1 MVADTS
7 SNTQDDEAPVDQPAR
22 RVNPLTAAAE
32 PLILALGPLSQPQT
46 LDSLGPLQQHL
57 LDALD
62 DFNIDAAAQGIP
74 EAQLDH
80 ACYALCALLDE
91 TILASTWG
99 AKGWADYSLLTAR
112 YNEGFGGETFFER
125 VQQAGT
131 LRGDGVALLEFFHL
145 CMSLGYSGRFHPRRH
160 TSNGIEYLR
169 QQIASL
175 VRQFRQPLPLLSPAA
190 DGLAHQ
196 PRGLPI
202 WVLASIVG
210 ALLLGVYHGLD
221 RTLSHSAD
229 QALGE
234 LQSISRER

>member
-1 MVADTS
+1 MLADTS
-7 SNTQDDEAPVDQPAR
+7 SNTQDDRAPIDQRPH

-32 PLILALGPLSQPQT
+32 PLILALGPLSQAQNP
-46 LDSLGPLQQHL
+46 DSLGPLQQRL

-62 DFNIDAAAQGIP
+62 DFSIQAAGQGIP

-80 ACYALCALLDE
+80 ASYALCALLDE
-91 TILASTWG
+91 TILASDWG
-99 AKGWADYSLLTAR
+99 AKDWANYSLLTAR
-112 YNEGFGGETFFER
+112 YNEGFGGEAFFER
-125 VQQAGT
+125 LHQAGR

-145 CMSLGYSGRFHPRRH
+145 CLSLGYSGRFHPRRH
-160 TSNGIEYLR
+160 TSNSVEHLR

-175 VRQFRQPLPLLSPAA
+175 VRQFRPPLPLLSPANI
-190 DGLAHQ
+190 GLAYQ

-221 RTLSHSAD
+221 WTLSHSAD